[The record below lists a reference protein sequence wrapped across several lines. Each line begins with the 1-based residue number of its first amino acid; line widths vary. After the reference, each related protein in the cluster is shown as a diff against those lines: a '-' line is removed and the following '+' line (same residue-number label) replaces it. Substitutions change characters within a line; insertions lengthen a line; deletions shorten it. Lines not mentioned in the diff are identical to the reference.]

1 MMKREGE
8 LLTRHTHA
16 HTLTHGHTCTLNRPG
31 SAEALVSNTQRALA
45 GCQAPCQAWNPP
57 RSHQQT
63 GIVGTQGMSQ
73 GREPQGS
80 QVAAVSQPHRSNDC
94 HHHVAHTAHL
104 IWGSFQDIFQECDE
118 DNSGTLNSY
127 EMRLAIEKAGIKV
140 NNKVTQVLVARY
152 ANDDMLMDFDS
163 FISCFLRLKAM
174 FTYFLTMDPKKTGH
188 IHLDLDQWLQITMW
202 G

>member
-1 MMKREGE
+1 MGVRAGGPQEGWGLIMMKREGE

-16 HTLTHGHTCTLNRPG
+16 HTLMRGHTCTLNRPG

-73 GREPQGS
+73 GREPRGS
-80 QVAAVSQPHRSNDC
+80 RAAAVSQPHRSNDC
-94 HHHVAHTAHL
+94 HHHAAHTAHL

-127 EMRLAIEKAGIKV
+127 EMRLAIEKAGGQGPGGGFGAGRREAV
-140 NNKVTQVLVARY
+140 DRGP
-152 ANDDMLMDFDS
+152 DS
-163 FISCFLRLKAM
+163 PLLPSLSQASR
-174 FTYFLTMDPKKTGH
+174 
-188 IHLDLDQWLQITMW
+188 
-202 G
+202 